1 MSGRDWRAFDAELR
15 ARVPELVVEL
25 LGKPTF
31 RAGQEWR
38 WGRKGSLSV
47 VIGGAKAG
55 MWFDHEAG
63 DGGGFVDLVG
73 RDLGLSRG
81 DALEWTADRI
91 GMGRR
96 HRPTR
101 SRPAPPILS
110 TTTPISP
117 QAQPGTDTSPPTPHD
132 DVDPAVVR
140 AEEAAV
146 RAARI
151 WANARPAP
159 DDHPYLAAKQAAPL
173 GLRMD
178 ARGHLVVPLQDGD
191 GCLHSIEFIAPDG
204 AKRYLAGGAKKDHFA
219 VVGAEPAPL
228 EEPTGPVLICEGW
241 ATGASLHIATGHTVI
256 AAMDAGNLMPVAEAL
271 RAGFPAADLV
281 LVADN
286 DLRPDR
292 DSNPGVEAACKVALA
307 IDGRL
312 AVPDSPGDAND
323 LFCAEG
329 PDTVAALV
337 AGAARIPPPP
347 PTYPAPV
354 LTPDEARAS
363 LTDAIASFIAVIPD
377 YWAAIEA
384 AQEEAKNAD
393 ADRDPLD
400 FNIVARAALPPLLG
414 LPVDVGLGKTS
425 SARAAIAELIAAG
438 GLGKR
443 KVVYSVPRHD
453 LGAEQ
458 VIAFEALGLPA
469 MLWKGRTAPDPTET
483 NPDQLMCLDTEATF
497 DALEIEHPVEQS
509 CCKVKNGAELLL
521 CPLFHDCGYQRQKRL
536 AQSAQVIVCAHD
548 SLFHMKPQAV
558 GAVGLLVIDEAFWQS
573 GLRGLD
579 GKATLTQD
587 GLEPGR
593 TSLVCYNGKGKMDVG
608 ATADLIAAR
617 ERLSKALRFTEPGP
631 LRLGLLEAVG
641 LTPDDCRHAATLERR
656 RMRDAGL
663 RPGMPPV
670 ERRKRIDAV
679 LPPASE
685 PWAPPGRC
693 ATLWLILAEA
703 LENGHDAAGAELVHE
718 MTGSGSVRA
727 LRLRWRSRMRAG
739 WAAQAPIL
747 HLDATLRPELVQI
760 YLPRIDIGAPVA
772 ACQPHVRVRQV
783 TGSPTS
789 ARALT
794 PSPDAPERNRKAA
807 ATRLRDLRAWI
818 ALRAQQCH
826 RPGQTIDLLIVG
838 QKAAIDT
845 LRAAGLPPRVEAV
858 HFNALSGLDRWGGIG
873 GMVILGRTLPAPR
886 TVELI
891 AMALTG
897 RVPAPNPED
906 AGWWYPMVERRVRFA
921 GGRSAPLAMETHADP
936 ITEAVRWSIC
946 EGELIQ
952 AMGRGR
958 GVNRTADAILEI
970 DLLTD
975 VVLPVAV
982 DALVPWSELR
992 PTRRDLMAL
1001 TGIVLENAADM
1012 AACFPELWPTRE
1024 AAKKDG
1030 QRKGTNG
1037 YYRDLYN
1044 SRMSPSSAEV
1054 TYRPTGAGHR
1064 TRTARVDLSRIPD
1077 PEAWLT
1083 NRLGPLASFMLTRC
1097 NSDASEA
1104 NGLSSAVRLDALASR
1119 LTASMQAVL
1128 AARRA
1133 ALDALSARLEA
1144 AKPAALRR
1152 PHHPQPEEET
1162 EA

>member
-1 MSGRDWRAFDAELR
+1 MSARDWKAFDAELS

-25 LGKPTF
+25 LGKPTL
-31 RAGQEWR
+31 RTGHEWR

-63 DGGGFVDLVG
+63 GGGGFIDLVG
-73 RDLGLSRG
+73 RNLGLSRG
-81 DALEWTADRI
+81 DALDWTADRI

-96 HRPTR
+96 HRPART
-101 SRPAPPILS
+101 RPAPPILS
-110 TTTPISP
+110 TNTPALS
-117 QAQPGTDTSPPTPHD
+117 QAQPGTETSPQPHLD
-132 DVDPAVVR
+132 DLDPAVAR
-140 AEEAAV
+140 AEEAAA

-151 WANARPAP
+151 WANACPAP
-159 DDHPYLAAKQAAPL
+159 DGHSYLAAKQVAAL

-178 ARGHLVVPLQDGD
+178 ARGQLVVPLQDID
-191 GCLHSIEFIAPDG
+191 GRIHSLETIAPDG
-204 AKRYLAGGAKKDHFA
+204 AKRYLAGGAKRGHFT
-219 VVGAEPAPL
+219 VVGAEPGPL
-228 EEPTGPVLICEGW
+228 PEPTGPVLICEGW
-241 ATGASLHIATGHTVI
+241 ATGASLHIATGHAVI

-271 RAGFPAADLV
+271 RARFPAADLV

-286 DLRPDR
+286 DAKPDR
-292 DSNPGVEAACKVALA
+292 DGNPGVEAARKVALA
-307 IDGRL
+307 VDGRL
-312 AVPDSPGDAND
+312 AVPGVPGDAND
-323 LFCAEG
+323 LFCAKG
-329 PDTVAALV
+329 PEAVAALV

-363 LTDAIASFIAVIPD
+363 LAEAIASFMAAIPD
-377 YWAAIEA
+377 YWAAVEA
-384 AQEEAKNAD
+384 AREAAKDSD
-393 ADRDPLD
+393 ATRDPLD

-425 SARAAIAELIAAG
+425 SARAAIAELIATG

-443 KVVYSVPRHD
+443 KVVYAVPRHD

-458 VIAFEALGLPA
+458 VTAFEALGLSA
-469 MLWKGRTAPDPTET
+469 MLWKGRTAPDPSDADPE
-483 NPDQLMCLDTEATF
+483 QLMCLDTEATF

-521 CPLFHDCGYQRQKRL
+521 CPWFHDCGYQRQKPL
-536 AQSAQVIVCAHD
+536 AQAAQVIVCAHD
-548 SLFHMKPQAV
+548 SLFHLKPQAI
-558 GAVGLLVIDEAFWQS
+558 GEVGLLVIDEAFWQS

-593 TSLVCYNGKGKMDVG
+593 TSLSCYTGKGKMDVG

-617 ERLSKALRFTEPGP
+617 ERLCKALRVMKPGP

-641 LTPDDCRHAATLERR
+641 LTPEDCRHAATLERR

-663 RPGMPPV
+663 RPGMSPV
-670 ERRKRIDAV
+670 ERRKRIEAV
-679 LPPASE
+679 LPPAGE

-693 ATLWLILAEA
+693 AMLWLILAEA

-718 MTGSGSVRA
+718 RTEAGSVRA

-739 WAAQAPIL
+739 WAAEAPIL
-747 HLDATLRPELVQI
+747 HLDATLRPELVQT
-760 YLPRIDIGAPVA
+760 YLPRIDISTPVA
-772 ACQPHVRVRQV
+772 ARQPHVRVRQV

-794 PSPDAPERNRKAA
+794 PASDAPERDRKAA

-818 ALRAQQCH
+818 DLRARQCN
-826 RPGQTIDLLIVG
+826 RPGQAIDLLVVG
-838 QKAAIDT
+838 QKAAIDA
-845 LRAAGLPPRVEAV
+845 LRSAGLPPRVEAV

-873 GMVILGRTLPAPR
+873 GMVVLGRTLPAPR

-906 AGWWYPMVERRVRFA
+906 AGWWYPMTERRLRLADDRTV
-921 GGRSAPLAMETHADP
+921 PLAMEEHADP
-936 ITEAVRWSIC
+936 IAEAVRWSIC

-958 GVNRTADAILEI
+958 GVNRTAATPLEI

-982 DALVPWSELR
+982 DALVPWSDLR

-1030 QRKGTNG
+1030 QRKGTND
-1037 YYRDLYN
+1037 YYGDLYN
-1044 SRMSPSSAEV
+1044 SRLSPSSAEV
-1054 TYRPTGAGHR
+1054 TYRPQGAGHR
-1064 TRTARVDLSRIPD
+1064 SRAAHVDLSRILD

-1083 NRLGPLASFMLTRC
+1083 NRLGPLASFEMRSIAS
-1097 NSDASEA
+1097 NPAGDDAA
-1104 NGLSSAVRLDALASR
+1104 ARIDALASR
-1119 LTASMQAVL
+1119 LTVSMQAVL

-1133 ALDALSARLEA
+1133 ALDALSVRLEA
-1144 AKPAALRR
+1144 TKPAELRR
-1152 PHHPQPEEET
+1152 PDQPHPEEET

>member
-1 MSGRDWRAFDAELR
+1 MSGRDWRSFDAELR

-25 LGKPTF
+25 LGKPTL

-47 VIGGAKAG
+47 VVGGARAG
-55 MWFDHEAG
+55 MWFDHEEG
-63 DGGGFVDLVG
+63 RGGWFPDLVG
-73 RDLGLSRG
+73 RDLGMARD
-81 DALEWTADRI
+81 DANDWIADRI
-91 GMGRR
+91 GMGAR
-96 HRPTR
+96 HRPVR
-101 SRPAPPILS
+101 QRPAPRSVPANDAGEPHS
-110 TTTPISP
+110 APVTASP
-117 QAQPGTDTSPPTPHD
+117 ETRSDDHAAPAPTRTD
-132 DVDPAVVR
+132 
-140 AEEAAV
+140 EAAA

-151 WANARPAP
+151 WTGARPAP
-159 DDHPYLAAKQAAPL
+159 EDHPYLVAKQAAPL
-173 GLRMD
+173 ALRMD
-178 ARGHLVVPLQDGD
+178 ASRRLVVPLQDGD
-191 GCLHSIEFIAPDG
+191 GRLHSVETIAPDG
-204 AKRYLAGGAKKDHFA
+204 AKRFLAGGAKKGHFA
-219 VVGAEPAPL
+219 VVGAEPGPL
-228 EEPTGPVLICEGW
+228 PEPAGPVLICEGW
-241 ATGASLHIATGHTVI
+241 ATGASLSMATGHRVI

-271 RAGFPAADLV
+271 RARFPAADLV
-281 LVADN
+281 FVADN
-286 DLRPDR
+286 DAKPDR
-292 DSNPGVEAACKVALA
+292 DSNPGVEAARKVALA
-307 IDGRL
+307 VDGRL

-329 PDTVAALV
+329 PDAVAALV
-337 AGAARIPPPP
+337 ASAARIPPP

-363 LTDAIASFIAVIPD
+363 LAEAIASFMAAVPD
-377 YWAAIEA
+377 YWAAVEA
-384 AQEEAKNAD
+384 AQEEATNPD
-393 ADRDPLD
+393 ANRDPLD
-400 FNIVARAALPPLLG
+400 FNIVARAALPPFLG

-425 SARAAIAELIAAG
+425 SVRAAIAELIATG

-443 KVVYSVPRHD
+443 KVVYAVPRHD

-458 VIAFEALGLPA
+458 VPAFEALGLSA
-469 MLWKGRTAPDPTET
+469 MLWKGRTAPDPTDD
-483 NPDQLMCLDTEATF
+483 NPERLMCLDTEATF

-521 CPLFHDCGYQRQKRL
+521 CPFFHDCGYQRQKPL
-536 AQSAQVIVCAHD
+536 AQAAQVIVCAHD
-548 SLFHMKPQAV
+548 SLFHMKPQAI
-558 GAVGLLVIDEAFWQS
+558 GEVGLLVIDEAFWQS

-593 TSLVCYNGKGKMDVG
+593 TSLVCYTGKGKMDVG
-608 ATADLIAAR
+608 ATADLVAAR
-617 ERLSKALRFTEPGP
+617 ERLCKALRVTEPGP

-641 LTPDDCRHAATLERR
+641 LTPDDCRNAATLERR

-670 ERRKRIDAV
+670 ERRKRIETV
-679 LPPASE
+679 LPPVGE

-718 MTGSGSVRA
+718 MTEAGSLRA
-727 LRLRWRSRMRAG
+727 LRLRWRSRMRTG

-747 HLDATLRPELVQI
+747 HLDATLRPELVQS
-760 YLPRIDIGAPVA
+760 YLPRIDIGAPVTA
-772 ACQPHVRVRQV
+772 RQPHVRVRQV

-789 ARALT
+789 ARAMT
-794 PSPDAPERNRKAA
+794 PSADAPERDRKAA

-818 ALRAQQCH
+818 DLRARQCH
-826 RPGQTIDLLIVG
+826 RPGQAIDLLVVG
-838 QKAAIDT
+838 QKAAIDA
-845 LRAAGLPPRVEAV
+845 LRSAGLPPRVEAV
-858 HFNALSGLDRWGGIG
+858 HFNALSGLDRWGRIG
-873 GMVILGRTLPAPR
+873 GMVVLGRTLPAPR

-891 AMALTG
+891 ATALTG

-906 AGWWYPMVERRVRFA
+906 AGWWYPMVERRIRLA
-921 GGRSAPLAMETHADP
+921 GDRTAPIAMEEHADP
-936 ITEAVRWSIC
+936 IAEAVRWSIC

-952 AMGRGR
+952 ATGRGR
-958 GVNRTADAILEI
+958 GVNRTAATPLEI

-975 VVLPVAV
+975 VVLPVTV
-982 DALVPWSELR
+982 DALVPWSDLR

-1001 TGIVLENAADM
+1001 TGVVLENAADM

-1030 QRKGTNG
+1030 QRKGTND

-1044 SRMSPSSAEV
+1044 SRLSPSSSEV
-1054 TYRPTGAGHR
+1054 TYRPQGPGHR
-1064 TRTARVDLSRIPD
+1064 TRTARVELSRIPD

-1083 NRLGPLASFMLTRC
+1083 NRLGPLASFEMRPIAGADVSVPDP
-1097 NSDASEA
+1097 SDV
-1104 NGLSSAVRLDALASR
+1104 VRLDALASR

-1133 ALDALSARLEA
+1133 ALDALSIRLES
-1144 AKPAALRR
+1144 AKPDAPRR
-1152 PHHPQPEEET
+1152 SVHPEPTEEIDE
-1162 EA
+1162 